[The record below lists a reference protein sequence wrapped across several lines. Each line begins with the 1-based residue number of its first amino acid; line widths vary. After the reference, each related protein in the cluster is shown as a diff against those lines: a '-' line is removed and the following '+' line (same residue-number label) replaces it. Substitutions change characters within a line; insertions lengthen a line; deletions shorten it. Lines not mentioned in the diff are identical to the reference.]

1 MRSCSRL
8 PAIACTS
15 LYKLNQ
21 GVLAIGSKIA
31 IATKSESGTKLA
43 GALCQSD
50 NCYNIWIDSWEN
62 ARVALA

>member
-1 MRSCSRL
+1 MTQGIL
-8 PAIACTS
+8 AIA
-15 LYKLNQ
+15 
-21 GVLAIGSKIA
+21 AKIA

-43 GALCQSD
+43 GSLCQSD